1 MGNARVSI
9 GWIGETRAFF
19 GSDDSGSWIFCAEP
33 APPPLSSIVY
43 RSANYRL
50 GGASLYVSNMC
61 LGGRGIT
68 LAQDAQS
75 ASFSSMPQNAI
86 AAGCVDFIGSPQ
98 QIASE
103 LTKMSLHPY

>member
-61 LGGRGIT
+61 LGGRGQW
-68 LAQDAQS
+68 LVR
-75 ASFSSMPQNAI
+75 FSTD
-86 AAGCVDFIGSPQ
+86 GCVKLERMHVLILQRRNLMTESAHAASP
-98 QIASE
+98 
-103 LTKMSLHPY
+103 PWR